1 MSAADALSAAGA
13 RPAQS
18 GGLLRRV
25 AGYSAMRGSAEA
37 LLGLRGILL
46 ATLLGP
52 AAFGS
57 WALLRLATR
66 YAALA
71 GVGVFRGLEVEL
83 LQASDDRAASS

>member
-1 MSAADALSAAGA
+1 VSAADALSTASPAA
-13 RPAQS
+13 PS

-37 LLGLRGILL
+37 LVGLRGILL

-57 WALLRLATR
+57 
-66 YAALA
+66 
-71 GVGVFRGLEVEL
+71 
-83 LQASDDRAASS
+83 